1 MKHSSVRAEVEHSSV
16 RAEVEHSSVR
26 VNIEQSSVRA
36 NMEHSSVR
44 AEVEHSS
51 ARAEVEHSSVRTEVE
66 HLSVRAEVEHSSVR
80 AEVEHLSVRAEVEH
94 SSVRAEVEQL
104 SPVGQLCQSTIESPI
119 NKLTTQIQFIFFI
132 IYIFLFLCRF
142 ISFLTGSLT
151 RFGRFRLL
159 VLFATVTLVENKNQS
174 TTPIV
179 YISYLR
185 LSLRYFLFNTLFR
198 HISCT
203 LLCLSRPSDKSSDS
217 SSLSNSSCMAA
228 QTAIEPTGQ

>member
-1 MKHSSVRAEVEHSSV
+1 MEFSSVVAEVKHQSMRAEVKHSSMRAEVEHSSV

-26 VNIEQSSVRA
+26 VNIEQSSEV
-36 NMEHSSVR
+36 EHSSVR
-44 AEVEHSS
+44 AEAEHM
-51 ARAEVEHSSVRTEVE
+51 
-66 HLSVRAEVEHSSVR
+66 SVRAQVEHSSVR

-94 SSVRAEVEQL
+94 PSVRAEVEQL

-119 NKLTTQIQFIFFI
+119 NKLISQIQFIFFI

-179 YISYLR
+179 HISHLR

-203 LLCLSRPSDKSSDS
+203 FALFV
-217 SSLSNSSCMAA
+217 
-228 QTAIEPTGQ
+228 QTL